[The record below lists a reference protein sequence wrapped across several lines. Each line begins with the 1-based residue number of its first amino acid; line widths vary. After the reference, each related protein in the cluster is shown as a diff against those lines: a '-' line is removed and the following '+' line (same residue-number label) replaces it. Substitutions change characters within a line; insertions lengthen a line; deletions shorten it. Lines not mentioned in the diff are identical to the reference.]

1 MHKFMDMKPVRAP
14 KKKQNLEDEATGLDG
29 ESDGDQEDPEMEAF
43 ATAEMDKQMRRM
55 ANGAPGGM
63 PDSEEEDP
71 DLDDLSID
79 E

>member
-1 MHKFMDMKPVRAP
+1 
-14 KKKQNLEDEATGLDG
+14 
-29 ESDGDQEDPEMEAF
+29 MEAF